1 MADLAKET
9 DIAVFNQGL
18 VESLAEQNK
27 KIEEM
32 EQNRK
37 YDVQLLN
44 HTNVR
49 NYELEAKMRYHLL
62 CLKESMKEFSY
73 WILVFILFHSIE
85 ICFIYYLFLK

>member
-1 MADLAKET
+1 MKVVAKET
-9 DIAVFNQGL
+9 DIAVFNQEL
-18 VESLAEQNK
+18 VEYLAEQNK

-73 WILVFILFHSIE
+73 WILVFIVFHMIE
-85 ICFIYYLFLK
+85 ICFVFYLLSK